1 MIKNII
7 FDIGNVL
14 SKFNYE
20 EHFRKFASQEDIY
33 QRLINATIFNPI
45 WNELDRGVLAE
56 EEILAEFIQKDPGI
70 SDEIQDMFQHMTGIV
85 KEYDYATEWIEELK
99 SRGYRVLVLSNFSKL
114 VYEMNREELK
124 FLKVVD
130 GGILSYKEKLIKPD
144 AAIYQLLMQQYQL
157 VPEECVFLDDREEN
171 ITAAKALGWSG
182 ILFTTKEKAVEEL
195 DRIL

>member
-1 MIKNII
+1 M
-7 FDIGNVL
+7 
-14 SKFNYE
+14 
-20 EHFRKFASQEDIY
+20 
-33 QRLINATIFNPI
+33 
-45 WNELDRGVLAE
+45 
-56 EEILAEFIQKDPGI
+56 AEFIQKDPGI